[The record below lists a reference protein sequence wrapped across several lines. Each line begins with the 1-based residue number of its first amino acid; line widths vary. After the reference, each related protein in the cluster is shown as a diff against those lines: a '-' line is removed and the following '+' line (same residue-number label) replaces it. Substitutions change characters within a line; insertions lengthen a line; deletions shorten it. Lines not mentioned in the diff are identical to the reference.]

1 MRSQWVLLFYG
12 YCTHICINP
21 AFTWCFDLKTQLF
34 NIFLHAEI
42 RWGDFFTQ
50 WNYYD
55 FSKLG
60 IHCVYV
66 CVAFELAQTFG
77 VTFGDGWGA
86 EFHAAEHPQYNVG
99 LTTGDPC
106 SCHAGKDLF
115 EWFSFFNN
123 KGKQGVPGDRVRLA
137 PTKAFTVSCD
147 MKVDA
152 YLAPL
157 IVSGCSRSS

>member
-12 YCTHICINP
+12 YCIHICVNP
-21 AFTWCFDLKTQLF
+21 AFTWCFDLKTQIF

-60 IHCVYV
+60 IHSVYV
-66 CVAFELAQTFG
+66 CVAFTLAETFG
-77 VTFGDGWGA
+77 VTFGDRWGA

-99 LTTGDPC
+99 VTTGDPC
-106 SCHAGKDLF
+106 MFYHLF
-115 EWFSFFNN
+115 IAFHSYAELEFQKAQEYHVGN
-123 KGKQGVPGDRVRLA
+123 RVQ
-137 PTKAFTVSCD
+137 
-147 MKVDA
+147 
-152 YLAPL
+152 
-157 IVSGCSRSS
+157 

>member
-1 MRSQWVLLFYG
+1 MHIYILRSQWVLLFYG

-60 IHCVYV
+60 IHSVYV
-66 CVAFELAQTFG
+66 CVAFALAETFG

-99 LTTGDPC
+99 VTTGDPC
-106 SCHAGKDLF
+106 KS
-115 EWFSFFNN
+115 
-123 KGKQGVPGDRVRLA
+123 
-137 PTKAFTVSCD
+137 VS
-147 MKVDA
+147 K
-152 YLAPL
+152 
-157 IVSGCSRSS
+157 

>member
-12 YCTHICINP
+12 YCIHICVNP

-34 NIFLHAEI
+34 NMFLHAEI

-60 IHCVYV
+60 IHSVYV
-66 CVAFELAQTFG
+66 CVAFTLAETFG
-77 VTFGDGWGA
+77 VTFGDRWGA

-99 LTTGDPC
+99 VTTGDPC
-106 SCHAGKDLF
+106 IDY
-115 EWFSFFNN
+115 N
-123 KGKQGVPGDRVRLA
+123 D
-137 PTKAFTVSCD
+137 
-147 MKVDA
+147 
-152 YLAPL
+152 Y
-157 IVSGCSRSS
+157 I

>member
-12 YCTHICINP
+12 YCIHICINP

-60 IHCVYV
+60 IHSVYV
-66 CVAFELAQTFG
+66 CVAFTLAETFG
-77 VTFGDGWGA
+77 VTFRDGWGA

-99 LTTGDPC
+99 VTTGDPC
-106 SCHAGKDLF
+106 MSFSGQPRTFSRAFSVASGMHFWKFALF
-115 EWFSFFNN
+115 VLFRGRW
-123 KGKQGVPGDRVRLA
+123 R
-137 PTKAFTVSCD
+137 AFR
-147 MKVDA
+147 
-152 YLAPL
+152 
-157 IVSGCSRSS
+157 GH

>member
-1 MRSQWVLLFYG
+1 MSHSCQIKEIHIYTLRSQWVLLFYG
-12 YCTHICINP
+12 YCIHIWINP

-60 IHCVYV
+60 IHSVYV
-66 CVAFELAQTFG
+66 CVAFTLAETFG
-77 VTFGDGWGA
+77 VTFGDRWGA

-99 LTTGDPC
+99 VTTGGPC
-106 SCHAGKDLF
+106 
-115 EWFSFFNN
+115 
-123 KGKQGVPGDRVRLA
+123 
-137 PTKAFTVSCD
+137 
-147 MKVDA
+147 
-152 YLAPL
+152 
-157 IVSGCSRSS
+157 IVY